1 MDRRAFIRL
10 TAAGLIAPA
19 CDAATTAP
27 TTPLCRDIGTSPV
40 DDGASRTLWTPAD
53 VPLDDDAFPQ
63 GVTSGSMSATA
74 ATLWGRVMLDKTSSD
89 LRLRVWRTI
98 DGDDTTVDLV
108 VDEAVEPTSDSDDAA
123 ITSGIIKRR
132 IEGLA
137 PGVEYQYGLFV
148 VDDAG
153 APIVRSSIGRVR
165 TAIADE
171 ACAPVTFGATTC
183 TNPRSAPFGCLT
195 QLSQV
200 DPDFGALDAV
210 LHVGDMVYADGSRSA
225 DAYRAHWRTALAD
238 TGYRSL
244 LAHTGLLMAW
254 DDHEFDNNLNP
265 ESAPAGLI
273 ELAKA
278 ALYENLPIERGADG
292 VDWSSHRFG
301 TAVEVIRLDTRT
313 QRQPSR
319 RRDDPSA
326 YLSRPQM
333 DFLKERLVQSPC
345 HFKVVM
351 NSVPMT
357 QMPPLWIQQQDRWQ
371 GYAAAR
377 EEILAFLEENDL
389 DNVWFISGDFHV
401 GFVARLEPTGFR
413 SRLWEVAVGPG
424 GNIGNPIMAFV
435 QAGQREEVFPRAQF
449 LYGDGKLAATRLRFD
464 PAADAVHI
472 RFTAADGDVLFD
484 RLVSRAD

>member
-1 MDRRAFIRL
+1 MDRRSFIRL

-19 CDAATTAP
+19 CDAPTTAP
-27 TTPLCRDIGTSPV
+27 TTTFCRNLETHAA
-40 DDGASRTLWTPAD
+40 DDGGSRTAWIPAN

-74 ATLWGRVMLDKTSSD
+74 ATLWGRVMLEQASSG

-98 DGDDTTVDLV
+98 DGDDATVDLV
-108 VDEAVEPTSDSDDAA
+108 VDEAVEPTSDSDDTA
-123 ITSGIIKRR
+123 IASGIVKRR
-132 IEGLA
+132 MEGLA
-137 PGVEYQYGLFV
+137 PGAEYRYGLFV
-148 VDDAG
+148 VDEG
-153 APIVRSSIGRVR
+153 GTPIARSSIGRVR

-171 ACAPVTFGATTC
+171 ACAPVTFGATSC

-195 QLSQV
+195 QLSQI
-200 DPDFGALDAV
+200 DADFGALDAV

-225 DAYRAHWRTALAD
+225 DAYRGHWRAALAD

-244 LAHTGLLMAW
+244 LGHTGLLMAW

-278 ALYENLPIERGADG
+278 ALYENLPIERGVGG

-319 RRDDPSA
+319 RSDDASA
-326 YLSRPQM
+326 YLSRAQM
-333 DFLKERLVQSPC
+333 EFLKERLAHSPC

-377 EEILAFLEENDL
+377 EELLVFLEENGL

-424 GNIGNPIMAFV
+424 GNLGNPIMAFV

-449 LYGDGKLAATRLRFD
+449 LYGEGKLAATRLRFD

-472 RFTAADGDVLFD
+472 RYTAADGDVLFD
-484 RLVSRAD
+484 RFVSRTD

>member
-1 MDRRAFIRL
+1 MDRRAFLRL
-10 TAAGLIAPA
+10 TAVGFITPA
-19 CDAATTAP
+19 CDGP
-27 TTPLCRDIGTSPV
+27 TTSTPTICRDLETSAP
-40 DDGASRTLWTPAD
+40 DDGAVRTPWSPTN

-74 ATLWGRVMLDKTSSD
+74 ATLWGRIMLDAVD
-89 LRLRVWRTI
+89 AGVRLRMWRPVV
-98 DGDDTTVDLV
+98 GDDGAVDLV
-108 VDEAVEPTSDSDDAA
+108 VDEAVETTSDSDDTA
-123 ITSGIIKRR
+123 IVSGIIKRR
-132 IEGLA
+132 VEGLA
-137 PGVEYQYGLFV
+137 PGVEYHYGLFV
-148 VDDAG
+148 VDEDN
-153 APIVRSSIGRVR
+153 APIARSSIGRVR
-165 TAIADE
+165 TAIADD

-183 TNPRSAPFGCLT
+183 TNPRSAPFACLT
-195 QLSQV
+195 QLSQI

-225 DAYRAHWRTALAD
+225 DDYRAHWRRALAD

-244 LAHTGLLMAW
+244 LAHAGLLMAW

-265 ESAPAGLI
+265 ENAPAGLI

-278 ALYENLPIERGADG
+278 ALYENLPVERGEGG

-301 TAVEVIRLDTRT
+301 TAVEVIRLDART
-313 QRQPSR
+313 KRQPSR
-319 RRDDPSA
+319 RSDDASA

-377 EEILAFLEENDL
+377 EELLAFLEENDL

-401 GFVARLEPTGFR
+401 GFVARLETEGFR

-424 GNIGNPIMAFV
+424 GNLGNPIMAFV
-435 QAGQREEVFPRAQF
+435 QAGQRDDVFPGAQF
-449 LYGDGKLAATRLRFD
+449 AYGEGKLAATRLRFD

-472 RFTAADGDVLFD
+472 RFTSSDGDVLFD
-484 RLVSRAD
+484 RWVSRSD